1 MRGGQE
7 TQTERFR
14 RRGSQSMSS
23 FQKET
28 LTSAVDP
35 GNSQGVFLPVP
46 SLIQLPNISSSER
59 EETEEEEGG
68 RGQGQSQS
76 SAAVAA
82 AAAAAAPSPL

>member
-46 SLIQLPNISSSER
+46 SLIQLPNISSRER
-59 EETEEEEGG
+59 EETEEEGG

-76 SAAVAA
+76 STAVAV

>member
-1 MRGGQE
+1 
-7 TQTERFR
+7 
-14 RRGSQSMSS
+14 MSS

-46 SLIQLPNISSSER
+46 FLIRLPNISSSER
-59 EETEEEEGG
+59 EETEEGG

>member
-59 EETEEEEGG
+59 EEEGG

-76 SAAVAA
+76 SAAVAV